1 LLERDGYEGEL
12 QAALA
17 ECIKPILKEQQQ
29 VARGFQRFRDAL
41 ANNQVSKPRS
51 DGASIH

>member
-1 LLERDGYEGEL
+1 MLEREGYEGEQ

-29 VARGFQRFRDAL
+29 VARGFRRFRDAL
-41 ANNQVSKPRS
+41 ANNQLSKPRS
-51 DGASIH
+51 GGASIH